1 MQEQGNKSVP
11 PDDDHGLPD
20 MRLRLVLWGF
30 VLFVV
35 FGAVLSL
42 GGVLIAR
49 RSGWHEPASLASTAL
64 WPSVIP
70 TAARPPA
77 EATSTIARDLE
88 AWKPDVV
95 PNEDDLHSLVS
106 QMPLADKIGQMMLV
120 GFQGQSLAE
129 SPELSTLISAYYI
142 GGILLLESNAHDPQ
156 QVAQLVTEAQ
166 DLSAQ
171 TGSHIPLFVAINHEG
186 GIVVRITE
194 GVTGFPGNMAIAAT
208 GRDYAYTAA
217 VLAARELRA
226 MGINMNLAPVLDV
239 NDNPL
244 NPIIGVRSF
253 GESPDLVGRLGKET
267 IRGLQQSGIVA
278 VGKHFPGHG
287 STAVDSHVGLPLI
300 DKPASELERV
310 ELLPYQMAIEEG
322 VEAIMT
328 AHVVVPAWEP
338 VPNLPASLSAH
349 ILAGVL
355 RDRMRF
361 EGIIMTDSLDMGAI
375 TTGWGQAQA
384 AVEAVKAG
392 ADVVIS
398 VGSFDDQVA
407 IYQALFTAVQSG
419 EITPARVDESV
430 LRILRVKHKYGLFEW
445 KPNADLGIV
454 GSEEHQMVADE
465 MALAAITL
473 FKDDANLVPL
483 PQGAQRLLILS
494 PDELPPADFGEGT
507 LLAQELRQQGFDVTE
522 LVFNLDQSDS
532 RDAIF
537 ADALTAASEH
547 DVVIFG
553 EWELVKR
560 YANWS
565 DQWQEMLVGALLQ
578 SGKPVIVIAWHDP
591 GAIIRVAQIPTFII
605 AYGNTT
611 GQVRAVA
618 KVITGQATPQGH
630 LPLTIVLPD

>member
-42 GGVLIAR
+42 GGILIAR
-49 RSGWHEPASLASTAL
+49 RSGQREPVSPASTA
-64 WPSVIP
+64 PSAISTV
-70 TAARPPA
+70 TRPPA

-88 AWKPDVV
+88 AWKPNVV
-95 PNEDDLHSLVS
+95 PNEDDLRSLVS
-106 QMPLADKIGQMMLV
+106 QMPLADKIGQMMMV

-129 SPELSTLISAYYI
+129 PPELSTLISAYYI

-208 GRDYAYTAA
+208 GRPDYAYTAA

-287 STAVDSHVGLPLI
+287 STVVDSHVGLPLI
-300 DKPASELERV
+300 DKPVSELERV

-349 ILAGVL
+349 ILSGVL

-419 EITPARVDESV
+419 EIAPVRVDESV
-430 LRILRVKHKYGLFEW
+430 LRILRVKYKYGLFEW

-483 PQGAQRLLILS
+483 PQGTQRLLILS

-532 RDAIF
+532 RDAVF

-560 YANWS
+560 YVNWS
-565 DQWQEMLVGALLQ
+565 DQWQETLISALLR

-618 KVITGQATPQGH
+618 KIITGQATPQGH